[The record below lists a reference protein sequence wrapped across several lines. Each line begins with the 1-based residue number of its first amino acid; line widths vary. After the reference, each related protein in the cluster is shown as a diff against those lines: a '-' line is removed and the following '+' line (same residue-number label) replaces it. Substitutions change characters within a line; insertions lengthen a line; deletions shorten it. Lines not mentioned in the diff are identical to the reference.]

1 MSRIF
6 QDSHRQL
13 QDRFDSRRLA
23 DRIEERLLETRV
35 SADAAAFIQSVS
47 MFFIASVDA
56 RGFPTCS
63 YKGGAPGFVRV
74 LDPGTIVF
82 PSYNGNGMFL
92 TAGNIT
98 ASPRVGLLFI
108 SFESPDRLRVQGEAS
123 IRMDDPLLPTF
134 PGAELVVRVAVHEV
148 FPNCPRYI
156 HPVATQSLSAYVPAD
171 DGTAP
176 EPEWKQA
183 DWATDVLP
191 ATGQKN
197 KR

>member
-82 PSYNGNGMFL
+82 PSYNGNGM
-92 TAGNIT
+92 
-98 ASPRVGLLFI
+98 
-108 SFESPDRLRVQGEAS
+108 
-123 IRMDDPLLPTF
+123 
-134 PGAELVVRVAVHEV
+134 
-148 FPNCPRYI
+148 
-156 HPVATQSLSAYVPAD
+156 
-171 DGTAP
+171 
-176 EPEWKQA
+176 
-183 DWATDVLP
+183 
-191 ATGQKN
+191 
-197 KR
+197 